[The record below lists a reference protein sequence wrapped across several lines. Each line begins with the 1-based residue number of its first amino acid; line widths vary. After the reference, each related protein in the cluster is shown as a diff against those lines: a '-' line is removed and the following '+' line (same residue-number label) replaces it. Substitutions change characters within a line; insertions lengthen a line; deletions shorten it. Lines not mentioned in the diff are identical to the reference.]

1 MHNRH
6 KAIGARSALASRH
19 AGQRGV
25 TLIIALIA
33 LVVLTVGALAM
44 TRSSDVSLRMA
55 GNLAF
60 KRDLVNQGERAIA
73 TALAELNAGGLAA
86 ESTRNANR
94 MASNYSATLL
104 ASSAQGIP
112 NVLLSEAAFAAA
124 GFSHADITDT
134 STGVTVRYVID
145 RQCSAGTGT
154 YDIAACQAVTAK
166 PPPKAGDGIKQDKT
180 TGAVTRP
187 VYRISVRVTGPRGNQ
202 TYTQTT
208 VAL

>member
-1 MHNRH
+1 MNIRDN
-6 KAIGARSALASRH
+6 AFRARGAQAGRH

-25 TLIIALIA
+25 TLVIALIA
-33 LVVLTVGALAM
+33 LVVLTVGAVAM
-44 TRSSDVSLRMA
+44 SRSSDVSLRMA

-73 TALAELNAGGLAA
+73 TALAELNSGGLSA
-86 ESTRNANR
+86 EATRNANR
-94 MASNYSATLL
+94 LASNYSATLL
-104 ASSAQGIP
+104 GSSEQGIP
-112 NVLLSEAAFAAA
+112 NVLLSQTAFTAA

-134 STGVTVRYVID
+134 TTGVTVRYVID
-145 RQCSAGTGT
+145 RQCTSAGT

-166 PPPKAGDGIKQDKT
+166 PPPKSCDGINCDVT
-180 TGAVTRP
+180 TGSVTRP

>member
-1 MHNRH
+1 MTTRH
-6 KAIGARSALASRH
+6 AAIHARSARPSSRARQH
-19 AGQRGV
+19 GV

-33 LVVLTVGALAM
+33 LVVLTVGAVAM

-73 TALAELNAGGLAA
+73 TALAELNSGSLSA
-86 ESTRNANR
+86 ETTRNANR
-94 MASNYSATLL
+94 LASNYSASLL
-104 ASSAQGIP
+104 GSSAQGIP
-112 NVLLSEAAFAAA
+112 SVLLSETAFTAA
-124 GFSHADITDT
+124 GFTRTDINDA

-145 RQCSAGTGT
+145 RQCSGAGA

-166 PPPKAGDGIKQDKT
+166 APPKSCDGINCDVT

-187 VYRISVRVTGPRGNQ
+187 VYRISVRITGPRGNQ

>member
-1 MHNRH
+1 MSIHQKTMRVR
-6 KAIGARSALASRH
+6 GAWPGYQGA
-19 AGQRGV
+19 QRGV
-25 TLIIALIA
+25 TLVIALIA
-33 LVVLTVGALAM
+33 LVVLTVGAVAM

-73 TALAELNAGGLAA
+73 TALAELTSGGLSA
-86 ESTRNANR
+86 ESTRDANR
-94 MASNYSATLL
+94 LASNYSATLL
-104 ASSAQGIP
+104 GSSEQGIP
-112 NVLLSEAAFAAA
+112 NVLLSQTAFAAA
-124 GFSHADITDT
+124 GFSHADITDV

-145 RQCSAGTGT
+145 RQCTSTGV

-166 PPPKAGDGIKQDKT
+166 APPKAGDGINPDT
-180 TGAVTRP
+180 PTGAVTRP
-187 VYRISVRVTGPRGNQ
+187 VYRISVRITGPRGNQ

>member
-1 MHNRH
+1 MDIRH
-6 KAIGARSALASRH
+6 KAIGALSSAPASRH
-19 AGQRGV
+19 SRQSGV
-25 TLIIALIA
+25 TLVIALIA
-33 LVVLTVGALAM
+33 LVVLTVGAVAM

-73 TALAELNAGGLAA
+73 TALAELNSGGLSADT
-86 ESTRNANR
+86 TRTANR
-94 MASNYSATLL
+94 LASNYSSTLL
-104 ASSAQGIP
+104 GSSAQGIP
-112 NVLLSEAAFAAA
+112 NVLLSDAAFTAS
-124 GFSHADITDT
+124 GFSHADITDA

-145 RQCSAGTGT
+145 RQCTSSGS
-154 YDIAACQAVTAK
+154 YDIATCQAVTAK
-166 PPPKAGDGIKQDKT
+166 PPPKNCDGINCDVT

-187 VYRISVRVTGPRGNQ
+187 VYRISVRITGPRGNQ

>member
-1 MHNRH
+1 MDTRH
-6 KAIGARSALASRH
+6 KPLRA
-19 AGQRGV
+19 QRGV
-25 TLIIALIA
+25 TLVIALIA
-33 LVVLTVGALAM
+33 LAVLTVGAVAM

-73 TALAELNAGGLAA
+73 TALAELNTGGLSGEA
-86 ESTRNANR
+86 TRTANR
-94 MASNYSATLL
+94 GASNYSATLL
-104 ASSAQGIP
+104 GSSAQGIP
-112 NVLLSEAAFAAA
+112 NVLLSDTAYTAA
-124 GFSHADITDT
+124 GFTRADITDAT
-134 STGVTVRYVID
+134 TGVTVRYVID
-145 RQCSAGTGT
+145 RQCTAAGS
-154 YDIAACQAVTAK
+154 YDIGTCQAVTAK
-166 PPPKAGDGIKQDKT
+166 APPKSGDGINQDVT

>member
-1 MHNRH
+1 MNIRH
-6 KAIGARSALASRH
+6 SAIHARSARKSGRARQH
-19 AGQRGV
+19 GV

-33 LVVLTVGALAM
+33 LVVLTVGAVAM

-73 TALAELNAGGLAA
+73 TALTELNTGGLAA
-86 ESTRNANR
+86 EATRNANR
-94 MASNYSATLL
+94 VASNYSSTLL
-104 ASSAQGIP
+104 GSSAQGIP
-112 NVLLSEAAFAAA
+112 NVLLSEAAFTAA
-124 GFSHADITDT
+124 GFTRADIADA

-145 RQCSAGTGT
+145 RQCSGTGA

-166 PPPKAGDGIKQDKT
+166 PPPKSCDGVNCDVT

-187 VYRISVRVTGPRGNQ
+187 VYRISVRITGPRGNQ

>member
-1 MHNRH
+1 MNIRHNAFR
-6 KAIGARSALASRH
+6 ARRAKVDRH

-25 TLIIALIA
+25 TLVIALIA
-33 LVVLTVGALAM
+33 LVILTVGAVAM
-44 TRSSDVSLRMA
+44 SRSTDVSLRMA

-73 TALAELNAGGLAA
+73 TALTELTSGGLAS
-86 ESTRNANR
+86 ETTRDANR
-94 MASNYSATLL
+94 LASNYSATLL
-104 ASSAQGIP
+104 GSSDQGIP
-112 NVLLSEAAFAAA
+112 TVLLSDTTFTST
-124 GFSHADITDT
+124 GFSHADITDST
-134 STGVTVRYVID
+134 TGVTVRYVID
-145 RQCSAGTGT
+145 RQCTSSGA

-166 PPPKAGDGIKQDKT
+166 APPKSGDGISADVT

-187 VYRISVRVTGPRGNQ
+187 VYRISVRITGPRGNQ

>member
-1 MHNRH
+1 MNTRHNAFRARGAQTGRH
-6 KAIGARSALASRH
+6 G
-19 AGQRGV
+19 GQRGV
-25 TLIIALIA
+25 TLVIALIA
-33 LVVLTVGALAM
+33 LVVLTVGAVAM
-44 TRSSDVSLRMA
+44 SRSSDVSLRMA

-73 TALAELNAGGLAA
+73 TALAELNSGGLSA
-86 ESTRNANR
+86 EATRNANR
-94 MASNYSATLL
+94 LASNYSATLL
-104 ASSAQGIP
+104 GSSEQGIP
-112 NVLLSEAAFAAA
+112 NVLLSQAAFTAA

-145 RQCSAGTGT
+145 RQCTSAGI
-154 YDIAACQAVTAK
+154 YDNAACQAITAK
-166 PPPKAGDGIKQDKT
+166 PPPKSCDGINCDVT

-187 VYRISVRVTGPRGNQ
+187 VYRISVRITGPRGNQ

>member
-1 MHNRH
+1 MNIRH
-6 KAIGARSALASRH
+6 SAIHARSGRKCGCARQH
-19 AGQRGV
+19 GV

-33 LVVLTVGALAM
+33 LVVLTVGAVAM

-73 TALAELNAGGLAA
+73 TALTELNTGGLAA
-86 ESTRNANR
+86 EPTRTANR
-94 MASNYSATLL
+94 LASNYSSTLL
-104 ASSAQGIP
+104 GSSAQGIP
-112 NVLLSEAAFAAA
+112 NVLLSESAFTAA
-124 GFSHADITDT
+124 GFTRADIADA

-145 RQCSAGTGT
+145 RQCSGTGA

-166 PPPKAGDGIKQDKT
+166 PPPKSCDGVNCDVT

-187 VYRISVRVTGPRGNQ
+187 VYRISVRITGPRGNQ

>member
-1 MHNRH
+1 MKTRND
-6 KAIGARSALASRH
+6 AFGARAMAARH

-25 TLIIALIA
+25 TLVIALIA
-33 LVVLTVGALAM
+33 LVILTVGAVAM

-73 TALAELNAGGLAA
+73 TALAELTSGGLSA
-86 ESTRNANR
+86 EITRNANR
-94 MASNYSATLL
+94 VASNYSATLL
-104 ASSAQGIP
+104 GSSDQGIP
-112 NVLLSEAAFAAA
+112 NALLSEAAFTAA
-124 GFSHADITDT
+124 GFSRADITDA

-145 RQCSAGTGT
+145 RQCTSTGV
-154 YDIAACQAVTAK
+154 YDAATCQAVTAK
-166 PPPKAGDGIKQDKT
+166 PPPKSCDGINCDVT

>member
-1 MHNRH
+1 MHIRH
-6 KAIGARSALASRH
+6 KAIGARSATASSP

-25 TLIIALIA
+25 TLVIALIA
-33 LVVLTVGALAM
+33 LTVLTVGAVAM

-94 MASNYSATLL
+94 VASNYSSTLL
-104 ASSAQGIP
+104 GSSAQGIP
-112 NVLLSEAAFAAA
+112 NVLLSEAAFTAA
-124 GFSHADITDT
+124 GFSRADIADA

-145 RQCSAGTGT
+145 RQCTGTGT

-166 PPPKAGDGIKQDKT
+166 PPPKSCDGIACDVT
-180 TGAVTRP
+180 TGAITRP
-187 VYRISVRVTGPRGNQ
+187 VYRISVRITGPRGNQ

>member
-6 KAIGARSALASRH
+6 KAIGARSALASGP

-94 MASNYSATLL
+94 AASNYSATLL

-112 NVLLSEAAFAAA
+112 NVLLSEAAFTAA

-145 RQCSAGTGT
+145 RQCAGTGT

-187 VYRISVRVTGPRGNQ
+187 VYRISVRITGPRGNQ

>member
-1 MHNRH
+1 MHIRH
-6 KAIGARSALASRH
+6 KTIGARSASTSRH

-25 TLIIALIA
+25 TLVIALIA
-33 LVVLTVGALAM
+33 LTILTVGAVAM
-44 TRSSDVSLRMA
+44 TRSADVSLRMA

-94 MASNYSATLL
+94 VASNYSATLL
-104 ASSAQGIP
+104 GSSAQGIP
-112 NVLLSEAAFAAA
+112 NVLLSDAAFTAA
-124 GFSHADITDT
+124 GFSHADITDAA
-134 STGVTVRYVID
+134 TGVTVRYVID
-145 RQCSAGTGT
+145 RQCTSAGT

-166 PPPKAGDGIKQDKT
+166 PPPKSCDGINCDVT
-180 TGAVTRP
+180 TGSVTRP

>member
-1 MHNRH
+1 MKTRNN
-6 KAIGARSALASRH
+6 AFAVAGAPAARR

-25 TLIIALIA
+25 TLVIALIA
-33 LVVLTVGALAM
+33 LVVLTVGAVAM

-73 TALAELNAGGLAA
+73 TALAELNSGTLSA
-86 ESTRNANR
+86 EATRNANR
-94 MASNYSATLL
+94 LASNYSATLL
-104 ASSAQGIP
+104 GSSEQGIP
-112 NVLLSEAAFAAA
+112 NVLLSQTAFAAA
-124 GFSHADITDT
+124 GFSRADITDA

-145 RQCSAGTGT
+145 RQCTGTGV

-166 PPPKAGDGIKQDKT
+166 PPPKSCDGINCDVT

-187 VYRISVRVTGPRGNQ
+187 VYRISVRITGPRGNQ